1 MRVYSLLMLFFII
14 QLSSCKLPE
23 EEIEKEINYDL
34 DYKEVFNSRHAFG
47 YDIQERMEV
56 IITSKEEEEAF
67 LNSMTINVTPFEFPE
82 IDYENK
88 MLIGIVYPQQGSGSN
103 ILSIPQVKVEN
114 GIIKVYSEMFIPMI
128 GTDDIGY
135 PVIFGEINK
144 TDLEINFKETKVINE
159 AQNFEQI
166 SGKWSFVSAYKVNEN
181 GDILDE
187 IDALSI
193 KDGGIPTFEIN
204 YSEVNGTGVC
214 NTFGAEIIE
223 LNPEEGTI
231 NIKMGFSTRMFCG
244 EFEQDFYDGL
254 DKSTIFELNNNN
266 LILKGNYRD
275 LKYNKWV
282 FVKSE

>member
-23 EEIEKEINYDL
+23 EKIEKEINYEL

-47 YDIQERMEV
+47 YNISERIEV
-56 IITSKEEEEAF
+56 IIKSKEEEELF

-88 MLIGIVYPQQGSGSN
+88 MLIGIVYPPQGSGSN

-114 GIIKVYSEMFIPMI
+114 GVLNVYSELFKPMI

-135 PVIFGEINK
+135 PVILGEINK
-144 TDLEINFKETKVINE
+144 TDIQINFKETKVINE
-159 AQNFEQI
+159 SQNYEQI
-166 SGKWSFVSAYKVNEN
+166 SGKWKFVSAHKVNES
-181 GDILDE
+181 GDIIDE
-187 IDALSI
+187 VDASSIDE
-193 KDGGIPTFEIN
+193 GGIPTFEIN
-204 YSEVNGTGVC
+204 YYAINGTGVC

-223 LNPEEGTI
+223 LNYEGLI
-231 NIKMGFSTRMFCG
+231 NIKMGFSTRIYCG
-244 EFEQDFYDGL
+244 EFEQHFYDGL
-254 DKSTIFELNNNN
+254 DKSTNYELVNDN